1 MLTWIIQIIFISI
14 LFIFLVHHLIHF
26 LKNTLTSPKMK
37 DLISSSNKK
46 YENIYSVLNSNLNVN
61 ENINSHFI
69 KEDHISFH
77 DGSDIQSLPII
88 QDSSAIS
95 SSSMKDELKFFLKT
109 QLNNEL

>member
-1 MLTWIIQIIFISI
+1 
-14 LFIFLVHHLIHF
+14 
-26 LKNTLTSPKMK
+26 MK

-69 KEDHISFH
+69 KEDHSSFH

-88 QDSSAIS
+88 QDSRATS